1 MSLNG
6 KSVDIMK
13 RRERF
18 ASRELLFTELLD
30 GSGDNMEGQHQ
41 QKHRWGLQHYA
52 FLDGSTQMLD
62 MDDSLHLPDQMAE
75 YNRKKS
81 EEFHLL
87 LCKVLKYL
95 HWGRL
100 RTKFRYK
107 GAFGAF
113 AGLVDEFILCSHG

>member
-6 KSVDIMK
+6 KPVDTMK

-30 GSGDNMEGQHQ
+30 GSRDNVEGHHQ

-62 MDDSLHLPDQMAE
+62 MDDSLHLPDQIAG

-81 EEFHLL
+81 EEFHLI
-87 LCKVLKYL
+87 LCKVRKYL
-95 HWGRL
+95 RWGRL
-100 RTKFRYK
+100 RTN
-107 GAFGAF
+107 
-113 AGLVDEFILCSHG
+113 S